1 MNVAGLI
8 NILIMLLMMNDL
20 ILDLQ
25 MVLWRKFQKLQIY
38 DLELYYWRDPTRAG
52 SGHASAFEA
61 STPMMLITD
70 A

>member
-8 NILIMLLMMNDL
+8 NLLIMLLLMNDL

-38 DLELYYWRDPTRAG
+38 DLELYYWRDPTRELEVATQVP
-52 SGHASAFEA
+52 SKQVRQ
-61 STPMMLITD
+61 
-70 A
+70 

>member
-8 NILIMLLMMNDL
+8 NILIMLLLMNDL

-38 DLELYYWRDPTRAG
+38 DLELYYWRDPRESWKWPRKCLRSKYAN
-52 SGHASAFEA
+52 
-61 STPMMLITD
+61 D
-70 A
+70 AYY